1 MTTLSISLDDKLK
14 KVIDQF
20 SKEDGVSRSVVIRR
34 LLNQASWERTWKD
47 MSTQVREKLDNLNLN
62 SVDEI
67 EDYLEWNLSE

>member
-20 SKEDGVSRSVVIRR
+20 STEDGVSRSVVIRR

-67 EDYLEWNLSE
+67 EDYLE